1 MALMLP
7 KLLLESCNS
16 FNSLAGGVSHADALA
31 AILLPGSRIC
41 HAAVVIVKIEACDSG
56 LC

>member
-16 FNSLAGGVSHADALA
+16 FNSLAGNVSPADALP

-41 HAAVVIVKIEACDSG
+41 HTAVVIVKIEACDSG
-56 LC
+56 LR